1 MTEQTS
7 PLMQNLRRSGVWF
20 AASVLVLAA
29 SSIGLSRFLE
39 TETPTVSLA
48 LDPLN
53 INALIGELTNDLN
66 DTSNV
71 PDLDALLAKAERAL
85 RFDLADARLYSLIGE
100 IKYRQG
106 EKDQAYELFDQ
117 ARRLSKT
124 EIHAL
129 QRSIGRSIETGDL
142 PKAVGGIDILLRRWP
157 DQFPAIAEG
166 LPTILSNPDGYQAV
180 LAAIRAAAPWRAS
193 LLVALGKTPEGLDFA
208 NRLLLDLTGS
218 TAPPN
223 SSELSYVIHGY
234 IRQKEYEQ
242 AYRLFLFSL
251 SDQERK
257 LGGYIFNSTFEPVSS
272 GSGKPFDWQVGDQ
285 SGLEVTFATS
295 QAAVEGEG
303 GATVRFLNTPVKNT
317 ALQQYIELPPG
328 SYKISL
334 LASARNL
341 KLPKDL
347 YWSIRCVGPAGE
359 ITRFNISEG
368 TYNRQALSQDFSVGP
383 AGCPMQLLKLET
395 AAIAESWRFRY
406 VGTLVMHKLSIER
419 LPS

>member
-1 MTEQTS
+1 MTEQAS
-7 PLMQNLRRSGVWF
+7 PLMRNLRRSGVWF

-48 LDPLN
+48 VYPLN
-53 INALIGELTNDLN
+53 VNALIGEITHDLN
-66 DTSNV
+66 DTSNA
-71 PDLDALLAKAERAL
+71 PDLDAMLAKLESAL

-100 IKYRQG
+100 IKYRKG
-106 EKDQAYELFDQ
+106 EKDRAYEFFDQ
-117 ARRLSKT
+117 ARKLSKT

-142 PKAVGGIDILLRRWP
+142 SGAVGEIDILLRRWP
-157 DQFPAIAEG
+157 NQFPAIVEG

-180 LAAIRAAAPWRAS
+180 LAAIRAAAPWRS
-193 LLVALGKTPEGLDFA
+193 NLLVTLGKTPDGLDFA

-218 TAPPN
+218 SAPPN
-223 SSELSYVIHGY
+223 SSEVSYLIHSYFG
-234 IRQKEYEQ
+234 QKKYEQ

-251 SDQERK
+251 SDQERN
-257 LGGYIFNSTFEPVSS
+257 LGGYIFNSTFEPAP
-272 GSGKPFDWQVGDQ
+272 SGKPFDWQVGEQ
-285 SGLEVTFATS
+285 SGLEVTFAKA
-295 QAAVEGEG
+295 QGAVEGEG

-317 ALQQYIELPPG
+317 ALKQYIQLPPG
-328 SYKISL
+328 SYKVSL
-334 LASARNL
+334 AASARNL
-341 KLPKDL
+341 KLPKEL
-347 YWSIRCVGPAGE
+347 FWSIRCLGSAGE
-359 ITRFNISEG
+359 IARFNIPEG

-383 AGCPMQLLKLET
+383 AGCPMQLLRLET

-419 LPS
+419 LSS

>member
-20 AASVLVLAA
+20 AASVLALAA

-53 INALIGELTNDLN
+53 VNALIAEITHDLN
-66 DTSNV
+66 DTSNA
-71 PDLDALLAKAERAL
+71 PDLDALLAEAKSAL

-100 IKYRQG
+100 IKYRKG
-106 EKDQAYELFDQ
+106 EEDQAYEFFDQ
-117 ARRLSKT
+117 ARKLSKT

-129 QRSIGRSIETGDL
+129 QRSIGRSIETGDR
-142 PKAVGGIDILLRRWP
+142 PGAVREIDILLRRWP
-157 DQFPAIAEG
+157 DQFSAIAAG

-180 LAAIRAAAPWRAS
+180 LAAVRAAAPWRS
-193 LLVALGKTPEGLDFA
+193 KLLVALGQTPDGLGFA
-208 NRLLLDLTGS
+208 NRLLLDLTVS
-218 TAPPN
+218 SAPPS
-223 SSELSYVIHGY
+223 SSELSYVIHGN
-234 IRQKEYEQ
+234 IRQKKYDQ

-257 LGGYIFNSTFEPVSS
+257 LAGYVFNSTFEPASR
-272 GSGKPFDWQVGDQ
+272 GKPFDWQVGDQ

-295 QAAVEGEG
+295 QDAVEGEG

-317 ALQQYIELPPG
+317 ALQQYIQLPPG
-328 SYKISL
+328 SYKVSL
-334 LASARNL
+334 AASARNL
-341 KLPKDL
+341 KLPKEL
-347 YWSIRCVGPAGE
+347 FWSIRCVGSAGE
-359 ITRFNISEG
+359 IARFNIPEG
-368 TYNRQALSQDFSVGP
+368 TYNRQALSQDFSVGST
-383 AGCPMQLLKLET
+383 GCPMQLLKLET

-419 LPS
+419 LSS

>member
-1 MTEQTS
+1 M
-7 PLMQNLRRSGVWF
+7 
-20 AASVLVLAA
+20 AA

-53 INALIGELTNDLN
+53 VNALTGEITDDLN
-66 DTSNV
+66 DTSNA
-71 PDLDALLAKAERAL
+71 PDLDALLAKAESAL

-106 EKDQAYELFDQ
+106 AKDQAYDFFDQ
-117 ARRLSKT
+117 ARKLSKT

-142 PKAVGGIDILLRRWP
+142 SRAVGEIDILLRRWP

-166 LPTILSNPDGYQAV
+166 LPTILSSPDGYRAV
-180 LAAIRAAAPWRAS
+180 LAAIKAEAPWRAS
-193 LLVALGKTPEGLDFA
+193 LFGFLGKTREGLDLA

-218 TAPPN
+218 GAPPT
-223 SSELSYVIHGY
+223 SGELSNVINGY
-234 IRQKEYEQ
+234 ISQKEYEQ

-251 SDQERK
+251 TDEERK
-257 LGGYIFNSTFEPVSS
+257 LGGYIFNSTFEPMSS
-272 GSGKPFDWQVGDQ
+272 RKPFSWQIRDQ
-285 SGLEVTFATS
+285 PGLEVTFETS
-295 QAAVEGEG
+295 QDAVEGEG
-303 GATVRFLNTPVKNT
+303 GATVRFLNTPVKN
-317 ALQQYIELPPG
+317 ASLQQYIELPPG

-334 LASARNL
+334 NASARNL
-341 KLPKDL
+341 KLPKEL
-347 YWSIRCVGPAGE
+347 FWSVRCMGPAGE
-359 ITRFNISEG
+359 IVRFKIPEG
-368 TYNRQALSQDFSVGP
+368 TFNRQALSQDFSVGS

-419 LPS
+419 LSS